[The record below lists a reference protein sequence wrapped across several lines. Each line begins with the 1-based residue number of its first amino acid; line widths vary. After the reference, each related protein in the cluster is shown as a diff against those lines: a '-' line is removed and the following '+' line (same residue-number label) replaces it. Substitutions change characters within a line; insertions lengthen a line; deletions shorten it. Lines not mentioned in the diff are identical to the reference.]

1 MSHDPDQ
8 QLSELRNAIDATD
21 NELIEVIAR
30 RAKLTAAVGEAK
42 RSLKQPLYVPERERS
57 LIRARRSKA
66 KEAGL
71 SEDLIE
77 DVIRRIIRES
87 YRTQTA
93 QAAATSTQLERP
105 VFVFGGKGALG
116 ARLVSQLRQTG
127 YSVTTIDKDDDWPDK
142 DDLNQAQLVLMSV
155 PVNKTVELIKQ
166 LPPLA
171 EDCVLADVTSIKAA
185 PLNAMLEQHSGPVV
199 GLHPMFGP
207 SVQNLAKQLV
217 VVTHG
222 RQPERYQ
229 WLLDQFV
236 NWGAHLHEVNADKH
250 DDAMGWIQAMR
261 HLSTFAYGVH
271 LANEGVD
278 IKDLLELSSP
288 IYRMELMMIGRLFA
302 QNAELYAD
310 IIAANKE
317 KFASIRRYLQQF
329 SAIIDDI
336 EKGKKSDFISL
347 FDEVS
352 QYFGEFSGQF
362 LKESESLVQLA
373 DDQRFKHQ

>member
-21 NELIEVIAR
+21 NELIEIIAR
-30 RAKLTAAVGEAK
+30 RAKLTAAVGETK
-42 RSLKQPLYVPERERS
+42 RALKQPLYVPQRERS
-57 LIRARRSKA
+57 LIKARRSKA

-278 IKDLLELSSP
+278 IKELLELSSP

-317 KFASIRRYLQQF
+317 QFASIRRYLQQF
-329 SAIIDDI
+329 SAIIDDV

>member
-1 MSHDPDQ
+1 
-8 QLSELRNAIDATD
+8 
-21 NELIEVIAR
+21 
-30 RAKLTAAVGEAK
+30 
-42 RSLKQPLYVPERERS
+42 
-57 LIRARRSKA
+57 
-66 KEAGL
+66 
-71 SEDLIE
+71 
-77 DVIRRIIRES
+77 
-87 YRTQTA
+87 
-93 QAAATSTQLERP
+93 
-105 VFVFGGKGALG
+105 
-116 ARLVSQLRQTG
+116 
-127 YSVTTIDKDDDWPDK
+127 
-142 DDLNQAQLVLMSV
+142 MSV

-185 PLNAMLEQHSGPVV
+185 PLNAMLAQHSGPVV

-271 LANEGVD
+271 LANERVD
-278 IKDLLELSSP
+278 IKELLELSSP

-310 IIAANKE
+310 IIAANKGQ
-317 KFASIRRYLQQF
+317 FASIRRYLQQF

-336 EKGKKSDFISL
+336 ENGKKSDFISL

-352 QYFGEFSGQF
+352 QYFGEFSSQF

>member
-21 NELIEVIAR
+21 NELIEIIAR
-30 RAKLTAAVGEAK
+30 RAKLTAAVGETK
-42 RSLKQPLYVPERERS
+42 RALKQPLYVPERERS
-57 LIRARRSKA
+57 LIKARRSKA

-278 IKDLLELSSP
+278 IKELLELSSP

-317 KFASIRRYLQQF
+317 QFASIRRYLQQF
-329 SAIIDDI
+329 SAIIDDV

>member
-21 NELIEVIAR
+21 NELIEIIAR
-30 RAKLTAAVGEAK
+30 RAKLTAAVGETK
-42 RSLKQPLYVPERERS
+42 RSLKQPLYVPQRERS
-57 LIRARRSKA
+57 LIKARRSKA

-105 VFVFGGKGALG
+105 VVVFGGRGALG

-127 YSVTTIDKDDDWPDK
+127 YSVMTIDKDDDWPGK
-142 DDLNQAQLVLMSV
+142 DDLSRAQLVLMSV
-155 PVNKTVELIKQ
+155 PVNKTVDLIKQ

-185 PLNAMLEQHSGPVV
+185 PLNAMLAQHSGPVV

-271 LANEGVD
+271 LANERVD
-278 IKDLLELSSP
+278 IKELLELSSP

-310 IIAANKE
+310 IIAANKGQ
-317 KFASIRRYLQQF
+317 FSSIRRYLQQF

-336 EKGKKSDFISL
+336 ESGKKSDFISL

-352 QYFGEFSGQF
+352 QYFGEFSSQF

>member
-8 QLSELRNAIDATD
+8 QLAELRNAIDATD
-21 NELIEVIAR
+21 NELIEIIAR
-30 RAKLTAAVGEAK
+30 RAKLTAAVGETK
-42 RSLKQPLYVPERERS
+42 RSLKQPLYVPQRERS
-57 LIRARRSKA
+57 LIKARRSKA

-105 VFVFGGKGALG
+105 VVVFGGRGALG

-127 YSVTTIDKDDDWPDK
+127 YSVMTIDKDDDWPDK
-142 DDLNQAQLVLMSV
+142 DDLSRAQLVLMSV
-155 PVNKTVELIKQ
+155 PVNKTVDLIKQ

-185 PLNAMLEQHSGPVV
+185 PLNAMLAQHSGPVV

-271 LANEGVD
+271 LANERVD
-278 IKDLLELSSP
+278 IKELLELSSP

-310 IIAANKE
+310 IIAANKGQ
-317 KFASIRRYLQQF
+317 FSSIRRYLQQF

-336 EKGKKSDFISL
+336 ESGKKSDFISL

-352 QYFGEFSGQF
+352 QYFGEFSSQF

>member
-8 QLSELRNAIDATD
+8 RLSELRQAIDATD
-21 NELIEVIAR
+21 NELIEIIAR
-30 RAKLTAAVGEAK
+30 RAKLTAVVGETK

-57 LIRARRSKA
+57 LIKARRSKA
-66 KEAGL
+66 KQAGL

-93 QAAATSTQLERP
+93 QAAATSMQLDRP
-105 VFVFGGKGALG
+105 VVVFGGKGALG

-127 YSVTTIDKDDDWPDK
+127 YSVTTVEKDDNWPDEEE
-142 DDLNQAQLVLMSV
+142 LNQAQLVLMSV
-155 PVNKTVELIKQ
+155 PVNKTVELIEQ

-171 EDCVLADVTSIKAA
+171 TDCVLADVTSIKAA
-185 PLNAMLEQHSGPVV
+185 PLNAMLKQHSGPVV

-222 RQPERYQ
+222 RQADGYQ

-271 LANEGVD
+271 LASERVD
-278 IKDLLELSSP
+278 IKELLDLSSP

-317 KFASIRRYLQQF
+317 KFASIRRYLQRF
-329 SAIIDDI
+329 SEIIDNI
-336 EKGKKSDFISL
+336 ENGNKSEFISL
-347 FDEVS
+347 FEEVS
-352 QYFGEFSGQF
+352 QYFGEFSSQF

>member
-21 NELIEVIAR
+21 NELIEIIAR
-30 RAKLTAAVGEAK
+30 RAKLTAAVGETK
-42 RSLKQPLYVPERERS
+42 RALKQPLYVPERERS
-57 LIRARRSKA
+57 LIKARRSKA

-278 IKDLLELSSP
+278 IKELLELSSP

-317 KFASIRRYLQQF
+317 QFASIRRYLQQF
-329 SAIIDDI
+329 SAIIDDV

-352 QYFGEFSGQF
+352 QYFCEFSGQF

>member
-1 MSHDPDQ
+1 MSHDPEQ
-8 QLSELRNAIDATD
+8 RLSELRQAIDATD
-21 NELIEVIAR
+21 NELIDIIAQ
-30 RAKLTAAVGEAK
+30 RAKLTAEVGETK

-57 LIRARRSKA
+57 LIKARRSKA
-66 KEAGL
+66 KQAGL

-93 QAAATSTQLERP
+93 QAAATSMQLDRP
-105 VFVFGGKGALG
+105 VVVFGGKGALG

-127 YSVTTIDKDDDWPDK
+127 YSVTTVEKDDNWPDEEE
-142 DDLNQAQLVLMSV
+142 LNQAQLVLMSV
-155 PVNKTVELIKQ
+155 PVNKTVELIEQ
-166 LPPLA
+166 LPPLPA
-171 EDCVLADVTSIKAA
+171 DCVLADVTSIKAA
-185 PLNAMLEQHSGPVV
+185 PLNAMLKQHSGPVV

-222 RQPERYQ
+222 RQAAGYQ

-271 LANEGVD
+271 LASERVD
-278 IKDLLELSSP
+278 IKELLDLSSP

-317 KFASIRRYLQQF
+317 KFASIRRYLQRF
-329 SAIIDDI
+329 SEIIDNI
-336 EKGKKSDFISL
+336 ENGNKSEFISL
-347 FDEVS
+347 FKEVS
-352 QYFGEFSGQF
+352 HYFGEFSSQF

>member
-8 QLSELRNAIDATD
+8 QLSELRNAIDDTD

-57 LIRARRSKA
+57 LIKARRSKA

-142 DDLNQAQLVLMSV
+142 DDLSQAQLVLMSV

-278 IKDLLELSSP
+278 IKELLELSSP

-317 KFASIRRYLQQF
+317 QFASIRRYLQQF
-329 SAIIDDI
+329 SAIIDDV

>member
-8 QLSELRNAIDATD
+8 QLAELRNAIDATD
-21 NELIEVIAR
+21 NELIEIIAR
-30 RAKLTAAVGEAK
+30 RAKLTAAVGETK
-42 RSLKQPLYVPERERS
+42 RSLKQPLYVPQRERS
-57 LIRARRSKA
+57 LIKARRSKA

-127 YSVTTIDKDDDWPDK
+127 YSVITIDKNDDWPDK
-142 DDLNQAQLVLMSV
+142 DDLSQAQLVLMSV

-271 LANEGVD
+271 LANERVD
-278 IKDLLELSSP
+278 IKELLELSSP

-310 IIAANKE
+310 IIAANKGQ
-317 KFASIRRYLQQF
+317 FSSIRRYLQQF

-347 FDEVS
+347 FNEVS
-352 QYFGEFSGQF
+352 QYFGEFSSQF

>member
-8 QLSELRNAIDATD
+8 RLSELRNAIDATD
-21 NELIEVIAR
+21 NELIEIIAR

-42 RSLKQPLYVPERERS
+42 RSLKQPLYVPQRERS
-57 LIRARRSKA
+57 LIKARRNKA

-127 YSVTTIDKDDDWPDK
+127 YSVITIDKDDDWPDK
-142 DDLNQAQLVLMSV
+142 NDLSQAQLVLMSV

-271 LANEGVD
+271 LANERVD
-278 IKDLLELSSP
+278 IKELLELSSP

-310 IIAANKE
+310 IIAANKGQ
-317 KFASIRRYLQQF
+317 FSSIRRYLQQF

-347 FDEVS
+347 FNEVS
-352 QYFGEFSGQF
+352 LYFGEFSGQF

>member
-1 MSHDPDQ
+1 MNQDPDKR
-8 QLSELRNAIDATD
+8 LAELRDAIDATD
-21 NELIEVIAR
+21 NELIEIIAR
-30 RAKLTAAVGEAK
+30 RAELTAEVGEVK

-57 LIRARRSKA
+57 LIKARRTKA
-66 KEAGL
+66 KTAGL

-77 DVIRRIIRES
+77 DVVRRIIRES
-87 YRTQTA
+87 YRTQTS
-93 QAAATSTQLERP
+93 QAAATSCQLERP
-105 VFVFGGKGALG
+105 VFVFGGEGALG

-127 YSVTTIDKDDDWPDK
+127 YSVITVDKEDNWPTK
-142 DDLNQAQLVLMSV
+142 EALNKAQLVLMSV

-185 PLNAMLEQHSGPVV
+185 PLNAMMEQHEGPVV

-207 SVQNLAKQLV
+207 SVQNLAKQLI

-222 RQPERYQ
+222 RKSEQYQ
-229 WLLDQFV
+229 WLLDQFI
-236 NWGAHLHEVNADKH
+236 NWGAHLHEVSAAKH

-271 LANEGVD
+271 LASEQVD
-278 IKDLLELSSP
+278 IKKLLELSSP

-310 IIAANKE
+310 IIAANKNQ
-317 KFASIRRYLQQF
+317 FASIRRYLQRF
-329 SAIIDDI
+329 SSIIDDM
-336 EKGKKSDFISL
+336 ENGDKAGFIRL
-347 FDEVS
+347 FNEVS
-352 QYFGEFSGQF
+352 QYFGDFSSQF
-362 LKESESLVQLA
+362 LQESESLVQLA
-373 DDQRFKHQ
+373 DDQRFRNQ

>member
-21 NELIEVIAR
+21 NELIEIIAR
-30 RAKLTAAVGEAK
+30 RAKLTAAVGETK
-42 RSLKQPLYVPERERS
+42 RALKQPLYVPQRERS
-57 LIRARRSKA
+57 LIKARRSKA

-127 YSVTTIDKDDDWPDK
+127 YSVITIDKDDDWPDK
-142 DDLNQAQLVLMSV
+142 DDLSQAQLVLMSV

-185 PLNAMLEQHSGPVV
+185 PLNAMLAQHSGPVV

-278 IKDLLELSSP
+278 IKELLELSSP

-317 KFASIRRYLQQF
+317 QFASIRRYLQQF
-329 SAIIDDI
+329 SAIIDDV

>member
-57 LIRARRSKA
+57 LIKARRSKA

-278 IKDLLELSSP
+278 IKELLELSSP

-317 KFASIRRYLQQF
+317 QFASIRRYLQQF
-329 SAIIDDI
+329 SAIIDDV

>member
-21 NELIEVIAR
+21 NELIEIIAR
-30 RAKLTAAVGEAK
+30 RAKLTAAVGETK
-42 RSLKQPLYVPERERS
+42 RALKQPLYVPQRERS
-57 LIRARRSKA
+57 LIKARRSKA

-127 YSVTTIDKDDDWPDK
+127 YSVITIDKDDDWPDK
-142 DDLNQAQLVLMSV
+142 DDLSQAQLVLMSV

-185 PLNAMLEQHSGPVV
+185 PLNAMLAQHSGPVV

-271 LANEGVD
+271 LANERVD
-278 IKDLLELSSP
+278 IKELLELSSP

-310 IIAANKE
+310 IIAANKGQ
-317 KFASIRRYLQQF
+317 FASIRRYLQQF

-336 EKGKKSDFISL
+336 ENGKKSDFISL

-352 QYFGEFSGQF
+352 QYFGEFSSQF

-373 DDQRFKHQ
+373 DDQRLKHQ

>member
-8 QLSELRNAIDATD
+8 QLSELRNAIDDTD

-57 LIRARRSKA
+57 LIKARRSKA

-278 IKDLLELSSP
+278 IKELLELSSP

-317 KFASIRRYLQQF
+317 QFASIRRYLQQF
-329 SAIIDDI
+329 SAIIDDV

-373 DDQRFKHQ
+373 DDQRFRHQ

>member
-1 MSHDPDQ
+1 MSHDPEQ
-8 QLSELRNAIDATD
+8 RLSELRQAIDATD
-21 NELIEVIAR
+21 NELIDIIAQ
-30 RAKLTAAVGEAK
+30 RAKLTAEVGETK

-57 LIRARRSKA
+57 LIKARRSKA
-66 KEAGL
+66 KQAGL

-93 QAAATSTQLERP
+93 QAAATSMQLDRP
-105 VFVFGGKGALG
+105 VVVFGGKGALG

-127 YSVTTIDKDDDWPDK
+127 YSVTTVEKDDNWPDEEE
-142 DDLNQAQLVLMSV
+142 LNQAQLVLMSV
-155 PVNKTVELIKQ
+155 PVNKTVELIEQ

-171 EDCVLADVTSIKAA
+171 TDCVLADVTSIKAA
-185 PLNAMLEQHSGPVV
+185 PLNAMLKQHNGPVV

-222 RQPERYQ
+222 RQAAGYQ

-271 LANEGVD
+271 LASERVD
-278 IKDLLELSSP
+278 IKELLDLSSP

-317 KFASIRRYLQQF
+317 KFASIRRYLQRF
-329 SAIIDDI
+329 SEIIDNI
-336 EKGKKSDFISL
+336 ENGNKSEFISL
-347 FDEVS
+347 FKEVS
-352 QYFGEFSGQF
+352 HYFGEFSSQF

>member
-57 LIRARRSKA
+57 LIKARRSKA

>member
-21 NELIEVIAR
+21 NELIEIIAR
-30 RAKLTAAVGEAK
+30 RAKLTAAVGETK

-57 LIRARRSKA
+57 LIKARRSKA

-87 YRTQTA
+87 YRTQTT

-105 VFVFGGKGALG
+105 VFVFGGRGALG

-127 YSVTTIDKDDDWPDK
+127 YSVIPIDKDDDWPDK
-142 DDLNQAQLVLMSV
+142 DDLSQAQLVLMSV
-155 PVNKTVELIKQ
+155 PVNKTVDLIKQ

-229 WLLDQFV
+229 WLLEQFV

-271 LANEGVD
+271 LANERVD
-278 IKDLLELSSP
+278 IKELLELSSP

-317 KFASIRRYLQQF
+317 QFSSIRRYLQQF

-336 EKGKKSDFISL
+336 ENGKKSDFISL

>member
-57 LIRARRSKA
+57 LIKARRNKA

-93 QAAATSTQLERP
+93 QAAATSTQLERS

-127 YSVTTIDKDDDWPDK
+127 YSVITIDKDDDWPDK
-142 DDLNQAQLVLMSV
+142 NDLSQAQLVLMSV

-185 PLNAMLEQHSGPVV
+185 PLNAMLAQHSGPVV

-222 RQPERYQ
+222 REPERYQ

-271 LANEGVD
+271 LANERVD
-278 IKDLLELSSP
+278 IKELLELSSP

-310 IIAANKE
+310 IIAANKGQ
-317 KFASIRRYLQQF
+317 FASIRRYLQQF
-329 SAIIDDI
+329 SEIIDDI
-336 EKGKKSDFISL
+336 ENGKKSDFISL
-347 FDEVS
+347 FNEVS
-352 QYFGEFSGQF
+352 LYFGEFSSQF

>member
-1 MSHDPDQ
+1 MSHDPEQ
-8 QLSELRNAIDATD
+8 RLSELRQAIDATD
-21 NELIEVIAR
+21 NELIDIIAQ
-30 RAKLTAAVGEAK
+30 RAKLTAEVGETK

-57 LIRARRSKA
+57 LIKARRSKA
-66 KEAGL
+66 KQAGL

-93 QAAATSTQLERP
+93 QAAATSMQLDRP
-105 VFVFGGKGALG
+105 VVVFGGKGALG

-127 YSVTTIDKDDDWPDK
+127 YSVTTVEKDDNWPDEEE
-142 DDLNQAQLVLMSV
+142 LNQAQLVLMSV
-155 PVNKTVELIKQ
+155 PVNKTVELIEQ

-171 EDCVLADVTSIKAA
+171 ADCVLADVTSIKAA
-185 PLNAMLEQHSGPVV
+185 PLNAMLKQHSGPVV

-222 RQPERYQ
+222 RQAAGYQ

-271 LANEGVD
+271 LASERVD
-278 IKDLLELSSP
+278 IKELLDLSSP

-317 KFASIRRYLQQF
+317 KFASIRRYLQRF
-329 SAIIDDI
+329 SEIIDNI
-336 EKGKKSDFISL
+336 ENGNKSEFISL
-347 FDEVS
+347 FKEVS
-352 QYFGEFSGQF
+352 HYFGEFSSQF

>member
-57 LIRARRSKA
+57 LIKARRSKA

-127 YSVTTIDKDDDWPDK
+127 YSVTTIDKDDDWLDK

-278 IKDLLELSSP
+278 IKELLELSSP

-317 KFASIRRYLQQF
+317 QFASIRRYLQQF
-329 SAIIDDI
+329 SAIIDDV

>member
-1 MSHDPDQ
+1 MSHDPAKR
-8 QLSELRNAIDATD
+8 LSELRNEIDATD
-21 NELIEVIAR
+21 NELIEIIAR
-30 RAKLTAAVGEAK
+30 RAKLTAEVGEVK

-57 LIRARRSKA
+57 LITARRKSA
-66 KEAGL
+66 KDAGL

-77 DVIRRIIRES
+77 DVVRRIIRES

-93 QAAATSTQLERP
+93 QAAATSSQLERP
-105 VFVFGGKGALG
+105 VVVFGGEGALG

-127 YSVTTIDKDDDWPDK
+127 YSVMTVDKESNWPTK
-142 DDLNQAQLVLMSV
+142 EEISHAQLVIMSV

-171 EDCVLADVTSIKAA
+171 DDCVLADVTSIKSA
-185 PLNAMLEQHSGPVV
+185 PLKAMVEQHHGPVV

-222 RQPERYQ
+222 RHPEQYQ
-229 WLLDQFV
+229 WLLDQFI
-236 NWGAHLHEVNADKH
+236 NWGAHLHEVSATQH

-271 LANEGVD
+271 LAEEQVN
-278 IKDLLELSSP
+278 IKQLLELSSP

-302 QNAELYAD
+302 QNSELYAD
-310 IIAANKE
+310 IIAANNA
-317 KFASIRRYLQQF
+317 KFPSIRRYLQRF
-329 SAIIDDI
+329 SSIIDNI
-336 EKGKKSDFISL
+336 ESGNKSEFIEL
-347 FDEVS
+347 FNDVS
-352 QYFGEFSGQF
+352 RYFGDFSGQF
-362 LKESESLVQLA
+362 LQESESLVQLA
-373 DDQRFKHQ
+373 DDQRFRNE

>member
-1 MSHDPDQ
+1 MSHNPDKR
-8 QLSELRNAIDATD
+8 LSELRDEIDATD
-21 NELIEVIAR
+21 NELIEIIAR
-30 RAKLTAAVGEAK
+30 RAKLTAEVGEVK

-57 LIRARRSKA
+57 LIKERRKKA
-66 KEAGL
+66 KKAGL
-71 SEDLIE
+71 SEELIE
-77 DVIRRIIRES
+77 DVVRRIIRES
-87 YRTQTA
+87 YRTQTS
-93 QAAATSTQLERP
+93 QAAATSTELERP

-127 YSVTTIDKDDDWPDK
+127 YSVITIDKDDDWPTQ
-142 DDLNQAQLVLMSV
+142 NEIAQAQLVLMSV

-171 EDCVLADVTSIKAA
+171 KDCVLADVTSIKAG
-185 PLNAMLEQHSGPVV
+185 PLNAMLQQHEGPVV

-217 VVTHG
+217 VITHG
-222 RQPERYQ
+222 RDQEHYQ
-229 WLLDQFV
+229 WVLEQFI
-236 NWGAHLHEVNADKH
+236 NWGAHLHEVDANKH

-271 LANEGVD
+271 LASERVD
-278 IKDLLELSSP
+278 IKELLELSSP

-310 IIAANKE
+310 IIAANKSQ
-317 KFASIRRYLQQF
+317 FSSIRRYLQRF
-329 SAIIDDI
+329 SSIIDDI
-336 EKGKKSDFISL
+336 ESGKKADFMVL
-347 FDEVS
+347 FNEVS
-352 QYFGEFSGQF
+352 QYFGEFSEQF